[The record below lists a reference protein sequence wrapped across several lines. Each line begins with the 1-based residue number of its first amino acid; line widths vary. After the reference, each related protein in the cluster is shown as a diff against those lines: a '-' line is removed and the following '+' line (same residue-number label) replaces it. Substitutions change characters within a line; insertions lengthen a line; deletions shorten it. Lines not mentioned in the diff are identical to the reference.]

1 MGTALGLSPCPHAAP
16 PYGGNPP
23 ALLAPGIASLLGPL
37 TLKRNCFIGH
47 ADHKF
52 VQNKHLGRLGLDEY
66 YISLSA
72 PSITIPPLSLSLSLS
87 LKRLVYG
94 DVAITLN
101 VNAGLSAVPSV
112 CDANGAKAQSHS
124 PSSQVGKQLSGL

>member
-1 MGTALGLSPCPHAAP
+1 MDG
-16 PYGGNPP
+16 
-23 ALLAPGIASLLGPL
+23 
-37 TLKRNCFIGH
+37 
-47 ADHKF
+47 
-52 VQNKHLGRLGLDEY
+52 Y

-72 PSITIPPLSLSLSLS
+72 PSITTPLSLALS

-101 VNAGLSAVPSV
+101 VNAGLSAVPCMCV
-112 CDANGAKAQSHS
+112 CDSNGAKAQSHS